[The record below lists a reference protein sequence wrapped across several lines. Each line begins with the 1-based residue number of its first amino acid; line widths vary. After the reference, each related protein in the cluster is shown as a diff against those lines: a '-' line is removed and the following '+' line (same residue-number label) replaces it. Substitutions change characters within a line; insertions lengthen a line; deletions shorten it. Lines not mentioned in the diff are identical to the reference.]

1 MAPRAEHWTEQ
12 VADRVIAAAGEGKGD
27 DAPIVVAS
35 GISPSGP
42 IHLGNLREVLTPYFV
57 AEAIARRG
65 RPVEHIHSWDD
76 LDRFRKVPAGA
87 PLELEQHIGKPLVDV
102 PDPWGCHGSYAD
114 HFVAGFD
121 ESLAALGVRPRQI
134 RQAPAYRA
142 GTYGPSVVRAMER
155 RTEIFDVLAGH
166 QTADR
171 HDRPLEERRREYYP
185 LRVYCE
191 ACGTD
196 DTVVTDYAEATHVA
210 RYRCNRDGTEGEV
223 DVAGP
228 MNAKLVWK
236 VDWPMRWAWEGVDFE
251 PAGADHSTPGS
262 SRDVGVQLVRL
273 VFDAEP
279 PEYLAYAFVGAAGRS
294 KMSSSLG
301 EAPVPALALEVMEP
315 PIVRWLYARR
325 RPEQSFSIGFG
336 KEIIRLY
343 DEWDAFRRRAAE
355 AEGAD
360 AELLALATT
369 SRDAPVVQ
377 TPHPMPFRIVAAVS
391 DLTQGDPE
399 QMRRILAAHA
409 DDPAR
414 FDLAQLEPRL
424 SCARTW
430 TLRYEPE
437 DERTHVREEFAAD
450 VWEELPED
458 GRRGVRLLVDDLER
472 DWTLEG
478 LTALLYGVPKR
489 LRGLPEDAEP
499 DAELKQAQRAFFA
512 ALYRL
517 LVGDDTGPRLPT
529 LLLSLGPER
538 VRSLLAPPLRAGDQ
552 PGSSASS

>member
-1 MAPRAEHWTEQ
+1 VAPRAEHWTEQ
-12 VADRVIAAAGEGKGD
+12 VADRVVAAADARKGV
-27 DAPIVVAS
+27 DATIVVAS

-42 IHLGNLREVLTPYFV
+42 IHLGNLREVLTPHLV

-65 RPVEHIHSWDD
+65 RAVEHLHSWDD

-87 PLELEQHIGKPLVDV
+87 PADLERHIGKPLVDV

-121 ESLAALGVRPRQI
+121 ASLAALGVRPRQI
-134 RQAPAYRA
+134 RQAAAYRA
-142 GTYGPSVVRAMER
+142 GTYGRSVVRAMER
-155 RTEIFDVLAGH
+155 RGAIFDVLARY

-171 HDRPLEERRREYYP
+171 HERPLAERRREYMP
-185 LRVYCE
+185 LRVYCP

-196 DTVVTDYAEATHVA
+196 DTAVTGYDEATHVA

-236 VDWPMRWAWEGVDFE
+236 ADWPMRWAWEGVDFE

-262 SRDVGVQLVRL
+262 SRDVGVQIVRG

-301 EAPVPALALEVMEP
+301 EAPVPAHALAVMEP

-325 RPEQSFSIGFG
+325 KPEQSFSIGFG

-343 DEWDAFRRRAAE
+343 DEWDAFRQRAPA
-355 AEGAD
+355 AGGAD
-360 AELLALATT
+360 AELLLLAT
-369 SRDAPVVQ
+369 SARDAPVVQ
-377 TPHPMPFRIVAAVS
+377 TPRPMPFRILAAVS

-399 QMRRILAAHA
+399 QLRRILAAHA
-409 DDPAR
+409 EDPGA
-414 FDLAQLEPRL
+414 FDLAGLEPRL
-424 SCARTW
+424 ACARTW
-430 TLRYEPE
+430 TLRYQPE
-437 DERTHVREEFAAD
+437 DERTQVRERFAAEA
-450 VWEELPED
+450 WRELTED
-458 GRRGVRLLVDDLER
+458 ERRGVELLTGELER
-472 DWTLEG
+472 DWSLEG
-478 LTALLYGVPKR
+478 LTTLLYGVPKR
-489 LRGLPEDAEP
+489 LRGLAEDAEP
-499 DAELKQAQRAFFA
+499 DAELKHAQRAFFA

-517 LVGDDTGPRLPT
+517 LVGADTGPRLPT

-538 VRSLLAPPLRAGDQ
+538 VRALLT
-552 PGSSASS
+552 PGGTS

>member
-1 MAPRAEHWTEQ
+1 VAPRAEHWTEQ
-12 VADRVIAAAGEGKGD
+12 VADRVVAAADERKGPY
-27 DAPIVVAS
+27 ATIVVAS

-42 IHLGNLREVLTPYFV
+42 IHLGNLREVLTPHLV

-65 RPVEHIHSWDD
+65 RAVEHLHSWDD

-87 PLELEQHIGKPLVDV
+87 PTDLERHIGKPLVDV

-134 RQAPAYRA
+134 RQAAAYRA
-142 GTYGPSVVRAMER
+142 GTYGPSVVRALER
-155 RTEIFDVLAGH
+155 RGEIFDVLARY
-166 QTADR
+166 QTSDR
-171 HDRPLEERRREYYP
+171 HARPLAERRREYVP
-185 LRVYCE
+185 LRVYCPT
-191 ACGTD
+191 CGTD
-196 DTVVTDYAEATHVA
+196 DTTVTGYDEATHLA

-223 DVAGP
+223 DVGGP

-236 VDWPMRWAWEGVDFE
+236 ADWPMRWAWEGVDFE

-262 SRDVGVQLVRL
+262 SRDVGVQIVRR

-301 EAPVPALALEVMEP
+301 EAPVPAHALEVMEP

-325 RPEQSFSIGFG
+325 KPEQAFSIGFG

-343 DEWDAFRRRAAE
+343 DEWDAFRQRAA
-355 AEGAD
+355 AAAGAD
-360 AELLALATT
+360 GELLLLAT
-369 SRDAPVVQ
+369 SARDAPVVQ
-377 TPHPMPFRIVAAVS
+377 TPDPMPFRILAAVS

-399 QMRRILAAHA
+399 QLRRILAAHA
-409 DDPAR
+409 DDPAA
-414 FDLAQLEPRL
+414 FDLGRLEPRL
-424 SCARTW
+424 ACARTW
-430 TLRYEPE
+430 TLRYQPE
-437 DERTHVREEFAAD
+437 DERTQVRERFAAEA
-450 VWEELPED
+450 WRELADDE
-458 GRRGVRLLVDDLER
+458 RRGVELLVGDLER
-472 DWTLEG
+472 DWSLEG
-478 LTALLYGVPKR
+478 LTTLLYGVPKR

-499 DAELKQAQRAFFA
+499 DADLKRAQRAFFA

-517 LVGDDTGPRLPT
+517 LVGADTGPRLPT

-538 VRSLLAPPLRAGDQ
+538 VRGLLTPCTT
-552 PGSSASS
+552 S